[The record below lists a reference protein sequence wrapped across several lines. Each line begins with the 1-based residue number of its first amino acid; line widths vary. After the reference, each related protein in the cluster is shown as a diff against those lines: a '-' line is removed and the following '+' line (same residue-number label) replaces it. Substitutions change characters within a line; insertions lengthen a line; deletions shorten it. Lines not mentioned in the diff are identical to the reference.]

1 MAVVV
6 QENFTKTQ
14 KNMPLIKKELMD
26 ILVCPID
33 KSELTEK
40 EDTKELVCKECGK
53 RYPVKEG
60 IPVMLVD
67 EAK

>member
-1 MAVVV
+1 MTLV
-6 QENFTKTQ
+6 
-14 KNMPLIKKELMD
+14 KKELMD
-26 ILVCPID
+26 ILVCPVD

-40 EDTKELVCKECGK
+40 EETKELVCSECGK
-53 RYPVKEG
+53 RYPVKDG